1 VSHTHLLMVNS
12 DSTDDDD
19 VLVSKRGSLS
29 SGRVIDISRANIG
42 GGRDLAK
49 QGNLSLLCLLS
60 LVW

>member
-1 VSHTHLLMVNS
+1 MSHTHLLMVNS

-42 GGRDLAK
+42 GAETLPSK
-49 QGNLSLLCLLS
+49 
-60 LVW
+60 VT